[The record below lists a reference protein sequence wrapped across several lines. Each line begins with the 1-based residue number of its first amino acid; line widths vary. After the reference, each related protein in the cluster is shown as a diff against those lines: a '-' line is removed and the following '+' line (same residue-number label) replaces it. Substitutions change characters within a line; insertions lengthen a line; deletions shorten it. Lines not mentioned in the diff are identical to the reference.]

1 MENSDEEL
9 IKYLRMINMSDT
21 EIKKIINSPAKEI
34 IKDQLLYGMS
44 ILEKETHK
52 RL

>member
-1 MENSDEEL
+1 MEISDEEL
-9 IKYLRMINMSDT
+9 IKYLRSINMSNK
-21 EIKKIINSPAKEI
+21 EIEEIINSPAKEI

-52 RL
+52 K